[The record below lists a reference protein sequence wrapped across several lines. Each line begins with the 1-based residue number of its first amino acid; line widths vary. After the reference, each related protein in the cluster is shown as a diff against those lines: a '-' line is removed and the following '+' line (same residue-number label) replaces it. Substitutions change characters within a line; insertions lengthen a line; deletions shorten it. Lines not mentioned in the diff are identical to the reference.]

1 MIRHLDHYL
10 DYQREYRGGSCA
22 PVKRFCARHF
32 YIICGNRFG
41 NYLVTLY
48 LSIKVCLHKSPV
60 LIWLELALSDL

>member
-22 PVKRFCARHF
+22 PVKRFLARRF

-48 LSIKVCLHKSPV
+48 LSIKVQYCMSATPR
-60 LIWLELALSDL
+60 LICKRV